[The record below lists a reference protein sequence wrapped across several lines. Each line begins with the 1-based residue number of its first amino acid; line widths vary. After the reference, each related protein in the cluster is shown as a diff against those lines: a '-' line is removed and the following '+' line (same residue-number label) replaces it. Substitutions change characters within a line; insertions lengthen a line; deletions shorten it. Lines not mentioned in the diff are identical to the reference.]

1 MHREISDMRKVLLL
15 VCGAVF
21 ALASAPLSVTA
32 QPAPDG
38 VYVKHRVGHVSPR
51 RVRHRQGQIACG
63 KYGCVR
69 IPPNCHPEQSF
80 DWWGNPTG
88 SDAVVCR

>member
-15 VCGAVF
+15 VCGSAFPLGFAAVT
-21 ALASAPLSVTA
+21 VRA
-32 QPAPDG
+32 QPASDG
-38 VYVKHRVGHVSPR
+38 VYVKHRAKHVAPR
-51 RVRHRQGQIACG
+51 RVRHPAGQIACG

-69 IPPNCHPEQSF
+69 IPPNCHPQQSF